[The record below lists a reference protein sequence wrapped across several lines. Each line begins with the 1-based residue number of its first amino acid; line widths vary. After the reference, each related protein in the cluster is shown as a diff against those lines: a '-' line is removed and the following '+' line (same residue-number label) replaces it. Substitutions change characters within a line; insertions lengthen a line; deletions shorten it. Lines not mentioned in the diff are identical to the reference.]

1 MATTTNNG
9 WTTPNDTDLV
19 RNGASAIRSLGTAID
34 SSLGKATYTNTTPT
48 STGTG
53 WVLGTGNSA
62 SANWCQ
68 LGKTVFFDG
77 IIQFGTSAAAGSG
90 TLSIDLPVNAS
101 TNTTEWVG
109 NGLFY
114 DASASDYYKCTI
126 RITGTDLEFW
136 IERKLTTSS
145 VDYVGLVAF
154 NNTNK
159 PVTIASGDQIIWSIT
174 YQGA

>member
-19 RNGASAIRSLGTAID
+19 RNGASAIRSLGSAID
-34 SSLGKATYTNTTPT
+34 SALGKTSYTSLTPS

-62 SANWCQ
+62 SGNYCQ

-77 IIQFGTSAAAGSG
+77 IIQFGSSATAGSG
-90 TLSIDLPVNAS
+90 TLSIDLPINAS

-114 DASASDYYKCTI
+114 DDSATAYYKCTI

-136 IERKLTTSS
+136 LEKNRTAAPLDFTS
-145 VDYVGLVAF
+145 LLAF

-159 PVTIASGDQIIWSIT
+159 PVTIASGDQVIWSIT
-174 YQGA
+174 YQGV

>member
-19 RNGASAIRSLGTAID
+19 RSGASAIRSLGTAID
-34 SSLGKATYTNTTPT
+34 SSLGKATYTNITPT

-109 NGLFY
+109 NGLYF
-114 DASASDYYKCTI
+114 DSTNTAYYKCTI

-136 IERKLTTSS
+136 LEKAPSTAPADFVRLS
-145 VDYVGLVAF
+145 AF

-159 PVTIASGDQIIWSIT
+159 PVTIASGDQVIWSIT
-174 YQGA
+174 YQGV